1 MLIQEYKTKGPLE
14 FENINMDLKIMPSY
28 NTENNVILLEKVND
42 VRIMSYLE

>member
-1 MLIQEYKTKGPLE
+1 
-14 FENINMDLKIMPSY
+14 MDLKIMPSY